1 MKVLYFTLEDI
12 NSGLFDSQVLNTI
25 IGIKKASPDVDITV
39 LVVNQPW
46 KYFKAKAKFEQINKA
61 GIGLI
66 YLPFLPPLR
75 WISSGSF
82 FTNIYLSY
90 FWAVL
95 KIFMNFKKYKLVH
108 CRNYVP
114 ALVIRKFRDV
124 NFLFDIR
131 SLYAFEYV
139 QAGKIELDS
148 PNYLYWLENE
158 RKLIQDAAAVSV
170 VSKGMAP
177 YLQNIVNRPIDYCP
191 IISNYEIVYYDAIS
205 RNKVRT
211 SLGWNDCNI
220 YVYSGSFGLY
230 GLNKS
235 YLARLIARI
244 FEKDSKARFLFL
256 ISNPLNEFQAF
267 LHEYDFA
274 EVLFYAKSLKFKEL
288 TDYLSAADIGI
299 HALPEQLDSFTR
311 LGTKVVEYWSA
322 GLPVIINEHIG
333 EAALI
338 CNKFGLG
345 KVISL
350 EQGQDIALDNLDIE
364 TVLKLDRIEI
374 REKTRQ
380 IFSSSIVAAEYAKIY
395 RRFE

>member
-1 MKVLYFTLEDI
+1 MKALYFTLEDM

-25 IGIKKASPDVDITV
+25 VGIKKAIPDIDIKV

-46 KYFKAKAKFEQINKA
+46 KYFKAKAKFNQIREA
-61 GIGLI
+61 GVGLI

-75 WISSGSF
+75 WISSGRF
-82 FTNIYLSY
+82 ITIIYLSY

-95 KIFMNFKKYKLVH
+95 KIFVNFKKYKLVH

-124 NFLFDIR
+124 NFLFDVR

-139 QAGKIELDS
+139 QAGKIEVDS
-148 PNYLYWLENE
+148 QNYMYWLENE

-170 VSKGMAP
+170 VSKGMVS

-191 IISNYEIVYYDAIS
+191 IISNYDVLFYDATS
-205 RNKVRT
+205 RNNVRT
-211 SLGWNDCNI
+211 SLGWDDCNI

-235 YLARLIARI
+235 CLARLIARI
-244 FEKDSKARFLFL
+244 LDKDSKARFLFL
-256 ISNPLNEFQAF
+256 ISNPFNEFQAF
-267 LHEYDFA
+267 LHEYDFVEA
-274 EVLFYAKSLKFKEL
+274 LFYVKSVKYKEL
-288 TDYLSAADIGI
+288 KDFLSAADIGI

-311 LGTKVVEYWSA
+311 LGTKVIEYWSA
-322 GLPVIINEHIG
+322 GLPVIINSHIG

-345 KVISL
+345 KVISV
-350 EQGQDIALDNLDIE
+350 ENEQDIPLDNLDIE
-364 TVLKLDRIEI
+364 AVLKLDRSEI
-374 REKTRQ
+374 SEKTKKV
-380 IFSSSIVAAEYAKIY
+380 FSSSVVAEDYAKIY

>member
-1 MKVLYFTLEDI
+1 MKALYFTLEDI

-25 IGIKKASPDVDITV
+25 IGIKKASPDIDITV

-46 KYFKAKAKFEQINKA
+46 KYFKAKAKFEQIRKA

-82 FTNIYLSY
+82 FTNIYLIY

-124 NFLFDIR
+124 NFLFDVR

-148 PNYLYWLENE
+148 PNYMYWLENE

-177 YLQNIVNRPIDYCP
+177 YLQHIVNRPIDYCP

-205 RNKVRT
+205 RDKVRT

-244 FEKDSKARFLFL
+244 LDKDSKARFLFL

-274 EVLFYAKSLKFKEL
+274 EALFYAKSVKFKEL
-288 TDYLSAADIGI
+288 TDFLSAADIGI

-350 EQGQDIALDNLDIE
+350 EHEQDITLDNLDIE
-364 TVLKLDRIEI
+364 AVLKLDRSEI
-374 REKTRQ
+374 REKTRK
-380 IFSSSIVAAEYAKIY
+380 IFSSSVVAEDYAKIY